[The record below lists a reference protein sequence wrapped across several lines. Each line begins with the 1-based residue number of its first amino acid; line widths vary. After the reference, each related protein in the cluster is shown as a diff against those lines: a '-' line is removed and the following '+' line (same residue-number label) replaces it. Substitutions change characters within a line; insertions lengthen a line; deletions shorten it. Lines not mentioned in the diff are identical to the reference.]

1 MRTRR
6 IADVDVQTPATA
18 ERLSGRFVY
27 RSDGRARVRVGR
39 GGPEIILETF
49 NGDVRV
55 VRAPRERNP

>member
-6 IADVDVQTPATA
+6 VADVDVQTPARA

-39 GGPEIILETF
+39 GGRRSF
-49 NGDVRV
+49 SKHSNGDVRV